1 VENLHEGCGTYLA
14 GTGDMLLRDLSR
26 CGCLV
31 MWFQSF
37 PGVDDGADGGSQ
49 FAHAAVG
56 AAVDGLAFDDAES
69 HLVEVEPAC

>member
-1 VENLHEGCGTYLA
+1 
-14 GTGDMLLRDLSR
+14 
-26 CGCLV
+26 